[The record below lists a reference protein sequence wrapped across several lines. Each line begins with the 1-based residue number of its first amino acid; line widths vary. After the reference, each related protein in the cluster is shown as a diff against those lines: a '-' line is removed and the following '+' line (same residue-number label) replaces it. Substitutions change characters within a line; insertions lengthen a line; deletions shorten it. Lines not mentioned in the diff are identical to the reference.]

1 MRRGRGHAMTLPPST
16 ARRPAA
22 DLLADQR
29 SLRDWIT
36 RYGEQHGAGRFPVAS
51 ALAFKAYTWALIE
64 VAIGCWV
71 SELRVLDVSSSRVA
85 VSIDPSGEPVA
96 EFLSVHF
103 TVLPDD
109 PMAGQPGVAVVE
121 TEAELLEALRRTLV
135 EGHLAPAVEAF
146 QLVRGGGARPL
157 WGTVAQSMG
166 YPAAT
171 ADPALLP
178 DRAGAVQ
185 RLLSIL
191 PHDAGALVELAEMD
205 DGRGWR
211 PLLLRRTCCYAYTL
225 PAYQQPCL
233 TCCLLD
239 DDGRDAVAAADQV
252 AWRRCEPG
260 GGTSN

>member
-1 MRRGRGHAMTLPPST
+1 MTLPPST

-22 DLLADQR
+22 DLLADR
-29 SLRDWIT
+29 SALRDWIT
-36 RYGEQHGAGRFPVAS
+36 RYGEQHGSDRFPVAS

-64 VAIGCWV
+64 VAIGAWV

-85 VSIDPSGEPVA
+85 VSIDPSGEPLA
-96 EFLSVHF
+96 EFLEVHF

-121 TEAELLEALRRTLV
+121 TEAELLAVLRRTLV
-135 EGHLAPAVEAF
+135 EEHLAPAVQAF
-146 QLVRGGGARPL
+146 QALRGGGPRPL

-178 DRAGAVQ
+178 DRAAAV
-185 RLLSIL
+185 RSLLSIL
-191 PHDAGALVELAEMD
+191 PDGVASLIEIAELD

-239 DDGRDAVAAADQV
+239 DAGRDEVAAADQV
-252 AWRRCEPG
+252 SWRRC
-260 GGTSN
+260 